1 MSLLSPP
8 RPLLAALLVS
18 LVCALAAVGASVPAA
33 PSSAGAA
40 DAGVPGPADAGV
52 VDAGVAEAGL
62 VPPRPVPDRR
72 KAPPITGLRSLP
84 SRDDLLSRARPDG
97 KGHLVLPDG
106 RRLTVNPELQASLT
120 RILQS
125 YEVPYGAVV
134 VLEPAT
140 GRVLAMAE
148 HSQAQPGLRGLPTR
162 AVFPAASIFKI
173 ITGGAL
179 AEAGVSKDV
188 EECFRGGKRRI
199 TERMLEEGAPAGSC
213 LSLAE
218 AMGKSANVVFAKLAL
233 KHLAP
238 EELRRM
244 AAAFRFNRVID
255 FAVPTDISLA
265 AIPDDEFG
273 FAETGA
279 GFGNVY
285 LSPLH
290 GALVASVAAN
300 GGIWKD
306 PVLIEPAMPATLP
319 PALDPEQQRVMSA
332 KAAAEL
338 TDMLEETV
346 TSGTARGIFR
356 QRGFKVEGAVGK
368 TGTLA
373 DRSPFRD
380 YSWFVG
386 FAPRDNPRLAVAAL
400 VVNDPKWRIRATY
413 VGREALRLGL
423 EQVPEP
429 APAVATSEAPA
440 AAPVPDGGVVAP
452 AVSATAAP

>member
-1 MSLLSPP
+1 MILPSPS
-8 RPLLAALLVS
+8 RPLLAALLLP
-18 LVCALAAVGASVPAA
+18 LVCVLAAVGGSAPAQVA
-33 PSSAGAA
+33 QVSGPDAGVTGGA
-40 DAGVPGPADAGV
+40 DAGAP
-52 VDAGVAEAGL
+52 DAGVAQAGM

-84 SRDDLLSRARPDG
+84 ARDDLLARARPDG

-106 RRLTVNPELQASLT
+106 RRLTVKPALQDALT
-120 RILQS
+120 QLLRS
-125 YEVPYGAVV
+125 YEVPFGAVV

-148 HSQAQPGLRGLPTR
+148 HSHAQPGLRGLPTR
-162 AVFPAASIFKI
+162 AVFPAASVFKI
-173 ITGGAL
+173 VTGGAL

-188 EECFRGGKRRI
+188 EECFRGGKRRL

-244 AAAFRFNRVID
+244 AAAFHFNRVID
-255 FAVPTDISLA
+255 FAVPTDVSLA

-273 FAETGA
+273 FAEAGA

-306 PVLIEPAMPATLP
+306 PVLIEPATPAALP
-319 PALDPEQQRVMSA
+319 PALDPAQQRVLSA
-332 KAAAEL
+332 EAAAAL

-346 TSGTARGIFR
+346 TSGTARGVFR
-356 QRGFKVEGAVGK
+356 ERGFRVEGAVGK

-373 DRSPFRD
+373 DRNPFRD

-386 FAPRDNPRLAVAAL
+386 FAPRDNPRVAVAAL
-400 VVNDPKWRIRATY
+400 VVNDPRWRIRATY
-413 VGREALRLGL
+413 LGREALRLGL
-423 EQVPEP
+423 EQLPAP
-429 APAVATSEAPA
+429 APAVAAS
-440 AAPVPDGGVVAP
+440 G
-452 AVSATAAP
+452 SAGA